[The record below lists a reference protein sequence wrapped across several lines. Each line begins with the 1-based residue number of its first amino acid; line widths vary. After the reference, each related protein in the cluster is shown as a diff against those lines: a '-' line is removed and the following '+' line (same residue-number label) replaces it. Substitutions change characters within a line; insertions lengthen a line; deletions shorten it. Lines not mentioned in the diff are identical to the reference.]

1 MYKILPQNKCG
12 GHCYAYCKFL
22 LVMKLIVI
30 CLLTTILQ
38 VSAKTYAQRI
48 TMSHSNVPLEQVL
61 KEIGK
66 QSGYDFF
73 YSMQLIKKANLVT
86 VNLKNVS
93 IEEALMRIFTNQPVT
108 YTIANDDKAVVIKV
122 LDHAA
127 RTPAAGTAFFALK
140 GRVTDENG
148 LPLPGASI
156 KMLVSGEVVVSDSE
170 GRFSLRNLNG
180 EPVIECSYIGYV
192 TQQIRISNNM
202 QSLDIKMLRADNKLD
217 EVVLVGYGT
226 STKRLN
232 TGAVSS
238 VTAKDITSQPLANPL
253 AALAGRVSG
262 MTITQNNGLPGGN
275 FKVQIRGQ
283 NSLQSGANPLYVI
296 DGVPFS
302 GEDLNRFGIGAA
314 NGGISAFSMINPSD
328 IERIDVLKDGDA
340 TAIYG
345 ARGANGVVLITTKR
359 GNSGAARLNAN
370 VYRGAGKV
378 SHFIP
383 MLNTQQYLE
392 LRREAFANDGVAPD
406 EFNAPDLTLY
416 DQNKYTNWQKEIIGG
431 TANVTDA
438 QTSFSGGNNNIRFL
452 INANYRKEGTVFK
465 GNMGTE
471 RVGTRMNLDYISFGG
486 RFSASASAAFSAD
499 KTNLVTMDLTNTYN
513 LPPNM
518 PLYNEDG
525 SLFWD
530 SYQQNPLGTLNQKY
544 KGLTNTLLGNATLK
558 YTPLEGLQLKM
569 NLGYNQTTLDQKSA
583 YPSASFNPAF
593 GMASLAMF
601 GNSRMQNY
609 IIEPTADYSIKSSNW
624 KLNFLAGASWQSTN
638 STGQSIMGENYS
650 NDALLGSIVAAGN
663 LVPQYGNIDEYNFN
677 SVFGRVNYNYKEKYL
692 LNLTYRRDGSSKFGK
707 NNRFGNFGAGG
718 MAWVFSEEEFMKSNF
733 GFLSFGKLR
742 ASYGLTGND
751 QIENYRYLPLYT
763 LGNPYQQQ
771 PGTYVMSTSNPDI
784 RWESTRKMEFA
795 LDLGLWKDR
804 FLLGINYYRNRS
816 DNQII
821 STSIGTQSGFK
832 TYIQNIDALIQNSG
846 LEFDLSSKNVAG
858 INFTWNTRLNI
869 TLPNS
874 KLLEFPGLETSF
886 YQDTFVIGQPV
897 NGQRYY
903 NYLGIDAATG
913 VASYQDLNEDGV
925 PDLVPAPVGTPFYG
939 GISNTLTF
947 KNWSLDFLIQFNHQN
962 GLRNRLSSYNNAAV
976 LGNMSNQ
983 NNSVADRWRSAGNT
997 GTLFPAATADQ
1008 GTPLSA
1014 SYDYFNDSNA
1024 FFGDAS
1030 FIRFKSANLSYKFH
1044 GDWLNKL
1051 RIADLNIYFQGQN
1064 LLTLTKNKYV
1074 FDPETSG
1081 LGIGTM
1087 PALRTFVLGL
1097 NCSF

>member
-1 MYKILPQNKCG
+1 MYKILPQNKRG
-12 GHCYAYCKFL
+12 GHLYAFCKIL

-30 CLLTTILQ
+30 CLITTILQ

-48 TMSHSNVPLEQVL
+48 TLNRSNAPLEQVL
-61 KEIGK
+61 KEIGN
-66 QSGYDFF
+66 QSDYDFF
-73 YSMQLIKKANLVT
+73 YSLKLIKKTNPVT

-93 IEEALMRIFTNQPVT
+93 IEEALMKIFTNQPVT
-108 YTIANDDKAVVIKV
+108 YTIATDDKAVVIKV
-122 LDHAA
+122 LNNTTKTSSVGAA
-127 RTPAAGTAFFALK
+127 LFAVK
-140 GRVTDENG
+140 GKVTDEDG

-170 GRFSLRNLNG
+170 GWFELTNLNG
-180 EPVIECSYIGYV
+180 EGLIECSYVGYM
-192 TQQIRISNNM
+192 TQQIRITNKT
-202 QSLDIKMLRADNKLD
+202 QFLEIKMLRADNKLN

-232 TGAVSS
+232 TGSISS
-238 VTAKDITSQPLANPL
+238 ITAKDITSQPLANPL
-253 AALAGRVSG
+253 AALAGRISG

-275 FKVQIRGQ
+275 FTVQIRGK
-283 NSLQSGANPLYVI
+283 NSLQSGAMPLYVV

-302 GEDLNRFGIGAA
+302 GEDINRFGVAAA
-314 NGGISAFSMINPSD
+314 NGGISAISSINPSD

-359 GNSGAARLNAN
+359 GNSGPARLNAN

-392 LRREAFANDGVAPD
+392 LRREALANDGLEPD

-438 QTSFSGGNNNIRFL
+438 QTSFSGGNNNLRFL
-452 INANYRKEGTVFK
+452 VNANYRKEGTVFK
-465 GNMGTE
+465 GDMGSE
-471 RVGTRMNLDYISFGG
+471 RIGTRMNLDYNAPGG
-486 RFSASASAAFSAD
+486 RFSTSASAAFSSD
-499 KTNLVTMDLTNTYN
+499 KTNLVVTDLTSFYN

-518 PLYNEDG
+518 PTYNEDG
-525 SLFWD
+525 SLYWD
-530 SYQQNPLGTLNQKY
+530 SYQQNPIGYLNQKY

-558 YTPLEGLQLKM
+558 YSPLDDLQLKM
-569 NLGYNQTTLDQKSA
+569 NLGYNQTTLDQKAA
-583 YPSASFNPAF
+583 YPASSFNPAY

-601 GNSRMQNY
+601 GTNRMRNY
-609 IIEPTADYSIKSSNW
+609 IVEPTADYSIKSSDW
-624 KLNFLAGASWQSTN
+624 KLSLLAGASWQSRNT
-638 STGQSIMGENYS
+638 TGQSILGLNYS
-650 NDALLGSIVAAGN
+650 NDALLGSIAAAGN
-663 LVPQYGNIDEYNFN
+663 LVPQFEDVDKYNFT
-677 SVFGRVNYNYKEKYL
+677 SLFGRVNYNYKEKYL
-692 LNLTYRRDGSSKFGK
+692 LNLTYRRDGSSKFGI
-707 NNRFGNFGAGG
+707 NNRFGSFGAAGA
-718 MAWVFSEEEFMKSNF
+718 AWVFSEEEFMKNNI

-742 ASYGLTGND
+742 GSYGLTGND

-763 LGNPYQQQ
+763 LGNQYQQQ
-771 PGTYVMSTSNPDI
+771 PGTYVLSTSNPDI
-784 RWESTRKMEFA
+784 RWESTRKLEFA
-795 LDLGLWKDR
+795 LDLGVLKDR

-821 STSIGTQSGFK
+821 STSISTQSGFK
-832 TYIQNIDALIQNSG
+832 TYIQNIDASIQNSG
-846 LEFDLSSKNVAG
+846 LEFDLSSKNIAG
-858 INFTWNTRLNI
+858 INFTWNTSLNI

-886 YQDTFVIGQPV
+886 YKDSFVIGQPI

-903 NYLGIDAATG
+903 EYLGIDAATG
-913 VASYQDLNEDGV
+913 VASYQDLNQDGI
-925 PDLVPAPVGTPFYG
+925 PDLVPAALGTPFYG
-939 GISNTLTF
+939 GISNTLTH
-947 KNWSLDFLIQFNHQN
+947 KNWSLDFLIQFTHQN
-962 GLRNRLSSYNNAAV
+962 GVRNLLSSYNNAAV

-983 NNSVADRWRSAGNT
+983 NSSVVDRWGNP
-997 GTLFPAATADQ
+997 GNVGALFPAATAGQ

-1014 SYDYFNDSNA
+1014 SYDYFNQSNV

-1030 FIRFKSANLSYKFH
+1030 FIRFKSVNLGYKFQS
-1044 GDWLNKL
+1044 DWLSKL

-1064 LLTLTKNKYV
+1064 LLTQTKNKYV